1 MKRTLQSTD
10 MPAGPLFAVGAVA
23 LIAATYGL
31 ARLGYGLFLPA
42 FSAAFSL
49 SPTIGGLL
57 ASGTSVLY
65 CAAALAGFRY
75 APTRPR
81 LMTVL
86 AGATAALGSAGIAVA
101 PGTAFFTVSVLV
113 AGLGA
118 GFASPALVE
127 LVQRNIESGKQKKF
141 QSVVNS
147 GTGFGVV
154 AAGALALAVGSSW
167 RLAWGLIAVITLA
180 AMIGVL
186 RADTSAAPSGSGK
199 DRGQGGG
206 RGSDGKRSG
215 TAVPPAGTVS
225 MRKLR
230 RPIAAALIF
239 GAGSA
244 AVWVHGRLLLEEQG
258 GLPAAAT
265 AAAWSALGLGGAAAA
280 LAAPWLARHPV
291 RTTWRITVLAVA
303 AATGAFAA
311 APDIPLLG
319 FAASALF
326 GLAYTSATSVLII
339 WAAQVSASSAAGTS
353 VLFISLVL
361 GQSAGSAVTGGM
373 IEAAGFGPAFLTAAV
388 ACTAGALVFAPRRGE
403 TD

>member
-1 MKRTLQSTD
+1 MKRALQSRNRQSS
-10 MPAGPLFAVGAVA
+10 LFAAGAVA

-42 FSAAFSL
+42 FSAAFTL
-49 SPTIGGLL
+49 SPAMGGLL

-65 CAAALAGFRY
+65 CAAALVGFRY

-81 LMTVL
+81 LMTLL
-86 AGATAALGSAGIAVA
+86 AGTTAALGSAGIAA
-101 PGTAFFTVSVLV
+101 AHSTAFFAASVLV

-127 LVQRNIESGKQKKF
+127 LVHRNTGPERQKKL

-154 AAGALALAVGSSW
+154 AAGILALGFGASW
-167 RLAWGLIAVITLA
+167 RLAWVLIAVITLA

-186 RADTSAAPSGSGK
+186 QADTSETPSASSGRRGDSGPPPRALNAP
-199 DRGQGGG
+199 
-206 RGSDGKRSG
+206 
-215 TAVPPAGTVS
+215 AY
-225 MRKLR
+225 R
-230 RPIAAALIF
+230 RPVAAAFIF

-244 AVWVHGRLLLEEQG
+244 AVWVHGRTLLEDLG
-258 GLPAAAT
+258 GLPSATTAT
-265 AAAWSALGLGGAAAA
+265 AWIALGLGGAAAV
-280 LAAPWLARHPV
+280 LAAPWLARHTAG
-291 RTTWRITVLAVA
+291 TTWRVTVLAVA

-311 APDIPLLG
+311 APHILVLS

-339 WAAQVSASSAAGTS
+339 WAAHVWTSGAAGTS
-353 VLFISLVL
+353 VLFTSLVL
-361 GQSAGSAVTGGM
+361 GQSAGSALTGAL
-373 IEAAGFGPAFLTAAV
+373 IEAGGFGPAFLTAAV
-388 ACTAGALVFAPRRGE
+388 VCAVGALGFAPRR
-403 TD
+403 